1 MPLAWYM
8 ACQPTHRPVS
18 SSYTLMKKVGF
29 YTLGATVA
37 EAIEENGDTLQQQL
51 DKLEA
56 QGRIPVVV
64 RSPDATQ
71 KRWPVSTCGSLSHTD
86 DRVIACAGWQAGRLI
101 TMGLV
106 LILKNGT
113 ARNITLFTTSGIH
126 RTRQNTGEKLEPAT
140 LSNSNTVIFSQ
151 SMFVMR

>member
-86 DRVIACAGWQAGRLI
+86 DRVIACAGWQAGRLA
-101 TMGLV
+101 GWQADY
-106 LILKNGT
+106 NGIGIDIEK
-113 ARNITLFTTSGIH
+113 RYSQKYYPLYNIWYSPNETKYW
-126 RTRQNTGEKLEPAT
+126 REA
-140 LSNSNTVIFSQ
+140 
-151 SMFVMR
+151 